1 MFRIIQEILNS
12 MRYFDDKNEK
22 SSILSKA
29 IKPLFL
35 RVISDVEGN
44 SFSSCIK
51 FTHGAHSPV

>member
-1 MFRIIQEILNS
+1 MFQIIQEILNS

-44 SFSSCIK
+44 FFSSSIK